1 MRDNNFCQVEVKKYE
16 LVGPGRK
23 IRFKGGSPSQ
33 SSGVFKNYLK
43 RQWEC
48 LSSHTKGSDVKTILD
63 KDVLCFI
70 L

>member
-23 IRFKGGSPSQ
+23 IHFKGGSPGQ
-33 SSGVFKNYLK
+33 SSGVFKNY

-48 LSSHTKGSDVKTILD
+48 LSSHTKGSDVKTLLD
-63 KDVLCFI
+63 KDVLGFI